1 MSTFISNKRRFVE
14 YRDVKGLL
22 LSNYAFNAASCELLD
37 MRYFMC

>member
-1 MSTFISNKRRFVE
+1 MSTCKDSRVKE
-14 YRDVKGLL
+14 YRDVMGLF